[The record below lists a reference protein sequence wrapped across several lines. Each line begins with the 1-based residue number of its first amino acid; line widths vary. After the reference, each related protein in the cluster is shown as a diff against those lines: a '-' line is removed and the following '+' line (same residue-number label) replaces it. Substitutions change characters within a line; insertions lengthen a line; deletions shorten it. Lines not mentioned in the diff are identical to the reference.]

1 MKPSFSKSILVSVFV
16 LFSATIFAQNLCE
29 ADHRVLLTNYSFS
42 PAELIIAP
50 GETVAFINAE
60 GTHNVNGIKNTVT
73 GDSFNNP
80 EAFSLPESEG
90 EINGNCMGV
99 VTFNTPGVYNYDCS
113 IGLQAELGMV
123 GKITVD
129 AFTIKDL
136 LTLNQLPESFNS
148 SFAFNAYLDTVL
160 DGTGSYTVF
169 LPNDEAVNEIME
181 RMQLNQ
187 YDMLAFY
194 DLKPALK
201 YHIANGIFR
210 ANDLINGQS
219 LPTIYGQDLTIS
231 EVDGVF
237 RVNDAEIISTDYT
250 ANNGVI
256 HIINKTLAPSGL
268 PKASV
273 WDIIEQ
279 SEDHQILAS
288 AIQITGFKEPLLQ
301 QAELDRNGSTAA
313 GNELPGP
320 FTIFAP
326 TDEAIN
332 FFSQKIGMTPEE
344 FLNSPLIYDFI
355 NQHIVES
362 KNLSAEI
369 TNGQLLQNY
378 SGNNLEMKVNSD
390 GIFVDD
396 VRIVME
402 DILAYNGVVHV
413 INAIIPIDIPEPSGN
428 CDIWTVGMY
437 DSDGDG
443 WRETQLY
450 IEVDG
455 ELISQQTLIFGN
467 SSFYKFGVDSGALV
481 NLYSFSPW
489 ADVNSESYILFD
501 GNNQEIASSGKNG
514 RRAGNSLGIIACAE
528 TTDCG
533 NLNVMLL
540 DRSGQDEGWGRGT
553 LDVFMNDKL
562 YLSIPFYRGNEQST
576 SIPVNYGD
584 VFDFYYTEGSLTAE
598 YNSYIVYGPDGDI
611 LVDQD
616 NNGQIPA
623 SVTDIKVC
631 EENKDVYSEY
641 TNYNTT
647 VYPNL
652 SSENTDTRVFPNPAT
667 NQLTIIS
674 DSAISHVSISDIFGR
689 KVYDKPHQEMA
700 VDVSSLAGGTYIVR
714 VEKTTGFEFFTV
726 SIIR

>member
-1 MKPSFSKSILVSVFV
+1 MRALHKSTFTLLIVAFSNFV
-16 LFSATIFAQNLCE
+16 YAQTPCD
-29 ADHRVLLTNYSFS
+29 ADHRVLLTDYSFS

-80 EAFSLPESEG
+80 ESFSLPESEG
-90 EINGNCMGV
+90 NINGYCMGV
-99 VTFNTPGVYNYDCS
+99 VTFTTAGVYNYDCS
-113 IGLQAELGMV
+113 IGLQAELGMI

-129 AFTIKDL
+129 AFTIQDL
-136 LTLNQLPESFNS
+136 LSQYVIPELFNS
-148 SFAFNAYLDTVL
+148 SYAFNAYLGPELDSTVA
-160 DGTGSYTVF
+160 YTVF
-169 LPNDEAVNEIME
+169 VPNDDAVDEIME
-181 RMQLNQ
+181 HMQLSQ
-187 YDMLAFY
+187 FDMLGFY

-201 YHIANGIFR
+201 YHIAKGVYM
-210 ANDLINGQS
+210 AKDLSDGQL
-219 LPTIYGQDLTIS
+219 LPTLYGQDLTIS

-237 RVNDAEIISTDYT
+237 MVNDAEIISTDYT
-250 ANNGVI
+250 ADNGVI
-256 HIINKTLAPSGL
+256 HIINKTLAPTGL

-288 AIQITGFKEPLLQ
+288 AIQIAGFQEPLRQ
-301 QAELDRNGSTAA
+301 QAELDPNGSTTS

-332 FFSQKIGMTPEE
+332 FFSQKIGMTSDE

-362 KNLSAEI
+362 RNLSSDI
-369 TNGQLLQNY
+369 TNGQILVNY
-378 SGNNLEMKVNSD
+378 G
-390 GIFVDD
+390 
-396 VRIVME
+396 
-402 DILAYNGVVHV
+402 GVVHV
-413 INAIIPIDIPEPSGN
+413 INAIIPIDIPDPAGN

-455 ELISQQTLIFGN
+455 ELISQQTLIFGS
-467 SSFYKFGVDSGALV
+467 SSFYKFGVDSGAVV

-489 ADVNSESYILFD
+489 ANVNSESYILFD

-528 TTDCG
+528 TPDCG
-533 NLNVMLL
+533 NINVMLL
-540 DRSGQDEGWGRGT
+540 DRSGQAEGWGRGT
-553 LDVFMNDKL
+553 LDVYVNKAL
-562 YLSIPFYRGNEQST
+562 YLSIPFYYGEEQST

-584 VFDFYYTEGSLTAE
+584 VFDFYYTEGSFTAE
-598 YNSYIVYGPDGDI
+598 YNSYIIYGPDGDI
-611 LVDQD
+611 LVNQD
-616 NNGQIPA
+616 NDGQIPA
-623 SVTDIKVC
+623 SVIDIKVC
-631 EENKDVYSEY
+631 EDNKDVYSEY
-641 TNYNTT
+641 TNDNPA
-647 VYPNL
+647 VYPYV
-652 SSENTDTRVFPNPAT
+652 SSKKTGTHVYPNPAT
-667 NQLTIIS
+667 NQLTITSDIEIS
-674 DSAISHVSISDIFGR
+674 RVSIYDLFGR

-700 VDVSSLAGGTYIVR
+700 VDVSSLAGGTYIVKA
-714 VEKTTGFEFFTV
+714 EKTTGFEFFTV

>member
-1 MKPSFSKSILVSVFV
+1 MMRALHKSTLTLLILAFSNSVF
-16 LFSATIFAQNLCE
+16 AQTPCD
-29 ADHRVLLTNYSFS
+29 ADHRVLLTDYSFS

-80 EAFSLPESEG
+80 ESFSLPESEG
-90 EINGNCMGV
+90 NINGYCMGV
-99 VTFNTPGVYNYDCS
+99 FTFTTAGVYNYDCS
-113 IGLQAELGMV
+113 IGLQAELGMI

-129 AFTIKDL
+129 AFTIQDL
-136 LTLNQLPESFNS
+136 LGQYVIPELFNS
-148 SFAFNAYLDTVL
+148 SYAFNAYLGPELDSTVA
-160 DGTGSYTVF
+160 YTVF
-169 LPNDEAVNEIME
+169 VPNDDAVDEIME
-181 RMQLNQ
+181 HMQLSQ
-187 YDMLAFY
+187 FDMLGFY

-201 YHIANGIFR
+201 YHIAKGVYM
-210 ANDLINGQS
+210 AKDLLDGQL
-219 LPTIYGQDLTIS
+219 LPTLYGQDLTIS

-237 RVNDAEIISTDYT
+237 MVNDAEIISTDYT
-250 ANNGVI
+250 ADNGVI
-256 HIINKTLAPSGL
+256 HIINKTLAPTGL

-288 AIQITGFKEPLLQ
+288 AIQIAGFQEPLRQ
-301 QAELDRNGSTAA
+301 QAELDPNGSTAS

-332 FFSQKIGMTPEE
+332 FFSQKIGMTSDE

-362 KNLSAEI
+362 RNLGSDI
-369 TNGQLLQNY
+369 TNGQILVNY
-378 SGNNLEMKVNSD
+378 GGDNLELTVNTD
-390 GIFVDD
+390 GLFVDN
-396 VRIVME
+396 VKIVVE

-413 INAIIPIDIPEPSGN
+413 INAIIPIDIPDPAGN

-455 ELISQQTLIFGN
+455 ELISQQTLIFGS
-467 SSFYKFGVDSGALV
+467 SSFYKFGVDSGAVV

-489 ADVNSESYILFD
+489 ANVNSESYILFD

-528 TTDCG
+528 TPDCG
-533 NLNVMLL
+533 NINVTLL

-553 LDVFMNDKL
+553 LDVFINKEL
-562 YLSIPFYRGNEQST
+562 YLSIPFYSGSEQST
-576 SIPVNYGD
+576 SIPVNYGN
-584 VFDFYYTEGSLTAE
+584 VFDFYYTEGSFTAE
-598 YNSYIVYGPDGDI
+598 YNSYIIYGPDGDI

-616 NNGQIPA
+616 NDDQIPA
-623 SVTDIKVC
+623 SVVDIKVC
-631 EENKDVYSEY
+631 EDIKDIYSGY
-641 TNYNTT
+641 TNDNPA

-652 SSENTDTRVFPNPAT
+652 YSENTDTRVFPNPAT
-667 NQLTIIS
+667 NQLTITSDIEIS
-674 DSAISHVSISDIFGR
+674 RVSIYDLFG
-689 KVYDKPHQEMA
+689 KKMYDKPHQEMA
-700 VDVSSLAGGTYIVR
+700 IDVSSLAVGTYIVKA
-714 VEKTTGFEFFTV
+714 EKTTGFEFFTV